1 MSFQR
6 EVLGVKLIDEPLGF
20 DPDAV
25 LRCISGISSF
35 HRIQG
40 SKGLVEAA
48 EYVLEELSY
57 LGLEARLLRD
67 EYDGKRWHLTLP
79 SPVAWELIEGSLEI
93 PGRTLTTAE
102 SPLLVMAHSPPGE
115 FEGELIPILR
125 EEDWE
130 RAEGKV
136 VLVGKDWRNA
146 YRRANEAGASGF
158 IAYREGTGEFYPYI
172 GLFLTRGDLE
182 WARIPAF
189 SVPETVAKDL
199 IRRALSGGVKV
210 KGTAQAEIKSSETL
224 PMVYAEVGEPPY
236 LLFTAHI
243 CHPKPGAN
251 DNASGSAM
259 LLELARVLS
268 TRENG
273 RFGYAFLWIPE
284 YHGSQAFIEKMGAEK
299 YYASINLDMVAGSPD
314 RSGSTLMFVRT
325 PLSRFSVISGALEVA
340 IELSNSKGKSFSG
353 STLPAMPFRT
363 YPYEMGSD
371 HDIFNF
377 FGVPSV
383 MPITWPDKFYHS
395 SGDTID
401 KISRETIGIIGRAV
415 LSAVLFL
422 SEGERSQIERLSK
435 GYSRKVLG
443 EIGMRIE
450 PGESGELVRR
460 GLARDAGFLELAFD
474 GGVGTEKNPWLEWRE
489 RGLVSE
495 RLIRDRAPDLAG
507 EFKKLTEERA
517 ITTHLHELIMLSE
530 ILPEERAYR
539 ALEEEYKSIEKE
551 KLKRLVEIL
560 EEAGVIVLSS

>member
-1 MSFQR
+1 MERFLSESAGFSPDN
-6 EVLGVKLIDEPLGF
+6 VLNWI
-20 DPDAV
+20 AS
-25 LRCISGISSF
+25 ISRF

-40 SKGLVEAA
+40 SRGLVEAA
-48 EYVLEELSY
+48 EYVLEELSHM
-57 LGLEARLLRD
+57 GLDAELLKD

-79 SPVAWELIEGSLEI
+79 SPIAWELIEGRLEI

-115 FEGELIPILR
+115 VEGEILPILR

-136 VLVGKDWRNA
+136 VLVGKDWRDA
-146 YRRANEAGASGF
+146 YRKANEAGATAF

-172 GLFLTRGDLE
+172 GLFLTKEDLE
-182 WARIPAF
+182 WAHIPAF
-189 SVPETVAKDL
+189 AVPEVVAKDL
-199 IRRALSGGVKV
+199 VGKALSGGVRV
-210 KGTAQAEIKSSETL
+210 KGAVQTEIKTSETL

-236 LLFTAHI
+236 ILFTAHI
-243 CHPKPGAN
+243 CHPTPGAN

-268 TRENG
+268 NREDG
-273 RFGYAFLWIPE
+273 RLGYAFLWIPE
-284 YHGSQAFIEKMGAEK
+284 YHGSQAFIEKRGVGE
-299 YYASINLDMVAGSPD
+299 YYTGINLDMVAGSID
-314 RSGSTLMFVRT
+314 RSGSTLMLVRT

-340 IELSNSKGKSFSG
+340 LEMSNSKGKSFSG
-353 STLPAMPFRT
+353 SALPAMPFRA

-383 MPITWPDKFYHS
+383 MLITWPDRFYHS

-401 KISRETIGIIGRAV
+401 KISRETVGIIGRAV

-422 SEGERSQIERLSK
+422 SEGEKGRLKGLAK

-450 PGESGELVRR
+450 PEESEELVRR
-460 GLARDAGFLELAFD
+460 GFARDAEFLGLELDVEAN
-474 GGVGTEKNPWLEWRE
+474 ERLNPWLEWKE
-489 RGLVSE
+489 RGLISE
-495 RLIRDRAPDLAG
+495 RLIRTKVPNSVE

-517 ITTHLHELIMLSE
+517 ITTHLHELVMLGELLSE
-530 ILPEERAYR
+530 EKVYR
-539 ALEEEYKSIEKE
+539 TLGEEYRSIKRKKLE
-551 KLKRLVEIL
+551 KLIGIL
-560 EEAGVIVLSS
+560 EKAGVVALSS